1 MIKIIVGS
9 RGSGKTK
16 TLIDQINEAAKTSAG
31 NVICLDKTLK
41 LQYELATNVRL
52 VDIDQY
58 GIKGFGE
65 FLGFVCGLMAGNY
78 DITHIFVDS
87 ILKVGGAEK
96 DLDGLGVMLG
106 EIDELKDAKD
116 IEFVFTVSAEEAA
129 LPESV
134 RKYL

>member
-1 MIKIIVGS
+1 M
-9 RGSGKTK
+9 
-16 TLIDQINEAAKTSAG
+16 
-31 NVICLDKTLK
+31 
-41 LQYELATNVRL
+41 
-52 VDIDQY
+52 
-58 GIKGFGE
+58 
-65 FLGFVCGLMAGNY
+65 GFVCGLMAGNY